1 VKNDA
6 KLQKDDVILEINGQ
20 IAENENLLYNLRGE
34 KARLKVLRRGKVLDM
49 EVQIKENIFN
59 KI

>member
-1 VKNDA
+1 
-6 KLQKDDVILEINGQ
+6 
-20 IAENENLLYNLRGE
+20 
-34 KARLKVLRRGKVLDM
+34 LKVLRRGKVLDM